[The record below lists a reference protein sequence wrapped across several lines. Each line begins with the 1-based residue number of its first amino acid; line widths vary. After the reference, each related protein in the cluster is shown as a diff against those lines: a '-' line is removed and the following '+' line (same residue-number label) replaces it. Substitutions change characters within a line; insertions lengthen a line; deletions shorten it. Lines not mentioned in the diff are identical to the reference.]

1 MRANVVGLMTMQKE
15 DKPLKRY
22 IDLYLFFY
30 AKFYLN
36 QISQIL
42 NKSLLIP

>member
-1 MRANVVGLMTMQKE
+1 MRAKKVGLMTMQK

-30 AKFYLN
+30 AK
-36 QISQIL
+36 I
-42 NKSLLIP
+42 